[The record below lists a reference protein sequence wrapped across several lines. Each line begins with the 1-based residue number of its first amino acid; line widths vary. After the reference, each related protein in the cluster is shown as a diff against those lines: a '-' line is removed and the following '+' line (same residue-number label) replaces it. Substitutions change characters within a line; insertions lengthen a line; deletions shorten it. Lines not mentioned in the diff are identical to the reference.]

1 MLTPPTPSPRRA
13 RRTNVSKALPSP
25 PRVGLVT
32 ARLGPRLETLMHQQD
47 PHNFAEYVRSTVNL
61 IRAFTMF
68 KIQGPEPPLVDVV
81 PPCGRECCQAIPR
94 GCDKTRRLHP
104 LSFLSRCLA
113 TTVGFRGQPSDEMS
127 RDRAALK
134 L

>member
-81 PPCGRECCQAIPR
+81 PPCGREGCQAIPR
-94 GCDKTRRLHP
+94 GCDKLDAPP
-104 LSFLSRCLA
+104 LL
-113 TTVGFRGQPSDEMS
+113 PD
-127 RDRAALK
+127 AAASPPRWASGASLQMR
-134 L
+134 